1 MFKVIYF
8 YIFLSICFCQSVQI
22 SVDKNRIEK
31 EETITLSI
39 EASGSQNFPI
49 VNISVLKNTFEI
61 LSGPSQMTNIQWVNG
76 KMTSTKTL
84 KWTISPIK
92 TGKII
97 IPSVEGTLDGAKFKS
112 KPINIFVNLNKKD
125 DSSIFIK
132 AEVNKKK
139 AYLGEQITLT
149 YNLYKNINASIEP
162 FQMPEFPGFWLEDI
176 YTPQRLNY
184 QKKIIDGISYQVAK
198 LGEKALFPIA
208 YNNHIIP
215 SLKIKANIEIKR
227 KNKRKRDPFFDPFF
241 DSFYTE
247 TRTKLLQTN
256 EIEIEIDDLPQPLPK
271 DFTGAVGQFKIE
283 TKIDSDTLK
292 INEGFI
298 YKVTLKGT
306 GNIGLFPLPKI
317 KFPNQLEM
325 HKPEKNFE
333 KDIFRNLLT
342 GRKTWE
348 YMLIPRQSGSIKI
361 PSIEMSYFDPINEK
375 WLKLKT
381 EDIYLN
387 ISNNNLQEN
396 VNIEQKK
403 ENIEFIDRDIFF
415 ITEKMENSIK
425 IKKKLYVLSL
435 ISYLISVML
444 LLVPIILD
452 KFFGYR
458 LATINKRRSKKALKF
473 SIKLL
478 KSKGIDPFEISSKAF
493 YTYLNHKLDLK
504 TSQLDSSKIKIILDG
519 KISNVILEKAIE
531 LIKLCDTGKYSEVS
545 LKDGDNVLF
554 EMEKLINT
562 IEKEIK

>member
-1 MFKVIYF
+1 MFRLT
-8 YIFLSICFCQSVQI
+8 YIFIYLSICFSQSVQI
-22 SVDKNRIEK
+22 SVNKNSIEK
-31 EETITLSI
+31 EESITFSI
-39 EASGSQNFPI
+39 EASGSKNFPL
-49 VNISVLKNTFEI
+49 VDISVIKNTFEI

-84 KWTISPIK
+84 KWTILPIE

-97 IPSVEGTLDGAKFKS
+97 IPSVEGTLDGTKFKS

-125 DSSIFIK
+125 DSKIYIK
-132 AEVNKKK
+132 AEIDKKK
-139 AYLGEQITLT
+139 VYLGEQITLT
-149 YNLYKNINASIEP
+149 YNLYKNVNASIEP

-208 YNNHIIP
+208 YNNHLIP

-227 KNKRKRDPFFDPFF
+227 KNKRNRDPFFDPFF

-247 TRTKLLQTN
+247 TKTKFLKTN
-256 EIEIEIDDLPQPLPK
+256 EIEIEIEELPLPIPK
-271 DFTGAVGQFKIE
+271 DFTGAIGQFSIE
-283 TKIDSDTLK
+283 SKMDSDTLK

-298 YKVTLKGT
+298 YKITLKGT

-333 KDIFRNLLT
+333 KDIFRNQLT
-342 GRKTWE
+342 GKRTWE

-375 WLKLKT
+375 WLKLNT

-387 ISNNNLQEN
+387 ISDNNLKEN
-396 VNIEQKK
+396 VKIDQKK
-403 ENIEFIDRDIFF
+403 EHIELVDRDIFF
-415 ITEKMENSIK
+415 ITEEMKSSIK
-425 IKKKLYVLSL
+425 VKKELYVLSI
-435 ISYLISVML
+435 ISYSISLLL
-444 LLVPIILD
+444 LLVPIILE
-452 KFFGYR
+452 KYFGYR
-458 LATINKRRSKKALKF
+458 LATANIRRSKKAQKF
-473 SIKLL
+473 SIQLL
-478 KSKGIDPFEISSKAF
+478 KSKGVDPFEISSKAF

-504 TSQLDSSKIKIILDG
+504 TSQLDSSRIKIILDG
-519 KISNVILEKAIE
+519 KITNVMLEKAVE
-531 LIKLCDTGKYSEVS
+531 LIKLCDTAKYSEAL
-545 LKDGDNVLF
+545 LKKGDNVLF
-554 EMEKLINT
+554 EMEKLIKN